1 MRTLATQLRLRRLL
15 RSHSEYMSR
24 LALEPG
30 NSELARFA
38 SRRLRDML
46 GEVRTAWANDS
57 AGGDERDLEALRR
70 HVSRT
75 LATAEASLAELQRP
89 NTDWDWLAA
98 QFRESAAPLLFFLRG
113 LEEVPD
119 ILVHEWLS
127 PAPLQRTA

>member
-15 RSHSEYMSR
+15 RAHADYMSR
-24 LALEPG
+24 LEAEPG
-30 NSELARFA
+30 NPELARIE
-38 SRRLRDML
+38 SKRLRDML
-46 GEVRTAWANDS
+46 GEVRAAWAIDS
-57 AGGDERDLEALRR
+57 ATGDERDLEALRR

-89 NTDWDWLAA
+89 NTDWDWLAG

-119 ILVHEWLS
+119 VLVHEWLS